1 MTSFRQIEADRRN
14 VRHHPFQNVDGGE
27 AKHEPKCSP
36 SRYEVAL
43 RSSPRSTVVS
53 GRRRKGLVHYE
64 DSLKAVGTFHS
75 TVPDLP
81 PCCAKEALGGVARD
95 YVSGS
100 SPLESYDVVRPAAT
114 LGQFVFGLCVT
125 QPASSFATMP
135 ASINFSSMVQGLT

>member
-1 MTSFRQIEADRRN
+1 
-14 VRHHPFQNVDGGE
+14 
-27 AKHEPKCSP
+27 
-36 SRYEVAL
+36 
-43 RSSPRSTVVS
+43 VS